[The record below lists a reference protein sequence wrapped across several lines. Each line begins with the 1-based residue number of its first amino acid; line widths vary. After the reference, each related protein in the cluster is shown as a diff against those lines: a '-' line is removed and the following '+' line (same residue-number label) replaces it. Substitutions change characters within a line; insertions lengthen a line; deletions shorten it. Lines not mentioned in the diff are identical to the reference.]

1 MEEESANLY
10 IIDGEEEPF
19 QIQGEVQALIED
31 YKQCLVVSYLTISV
45 VHFPSMR
52 NKMADSWHPLRGISI
67 TDIGD
72 KRCLFRFFYEVHD
85 LPLGLMPES
94 MARKFRIFLETF
106 FNYDVKIVV
115 SKMKRFMRIKARL
128 DVWLLLKRKKN
139 IALELNRFCPGH
151 GESFCPVRVTV
162 ESSKIMFGW
171 DISLKALWRIA
182 PLIASQRLREPGV
195 STSQSLDKERREI
208 RRLTIWEPAIN
219 NVGPNDTRLME
230 LGSDVEDNPFSFF
243 NDKNKQHTIGEILIF
258 RPMLIL
264 FEEINDISVG
274 SAVHDNRPQ

>member
-52 NKMADSWHPLRGISI
+52 NKMPDSWHPLRGISI

-85 LPLGLMPES
+85 LPLGLMLES

-106 FNYDVKIVV
+106 LNYDVKMVV
-115 SKMKRFMRIKARL
+115 SKMKRFMRIKTRL

-139 IALELNRFCPGH
+139 IALELNRF
-151 GESFCPVRVTV
+151 
-162 ESSKIMFGW
+162 
-171 DISLKALWRIA
+171 
-182 PLIASQRLREPGV
+182 
-195 STSQSLDKERREI
+195 
-208 RRLTIWEPAIN
+208 
-219 NVGPNDTRLME
+219 
-230 LGSDVEDNPFSFF
+230 
-243 NDKNKQHTIGEILIF
+243 
-258 RPMLIL
+258 
-264 FEEINDISVG
+264 
-274 SAVHDNRPQ
+274 